1 MMREGV
7 GERSKSAERND
18 KERLANRP
26 PARSREENDVKTK
39 KPNSKQ
45 TSKRYLQTKIENAR
59 YEIGNNI
66 INEKMESVFPVTYLL
81 AVFSTPFGLSV
92 VAGVAADMW
101 GHVVD
106 SAVRILQVLSNILCT
121 LVGSGLFGRAL
132 LILLT
137 VEASVPGSR
146 PGRWLRLLLLLLL
159 RLLLRSLYRCSRHL
173 EARETRHCKG
183 KALRETLLV
192 WLLSKVLA

>member
-1 MMREGV
+1 
-7 GERSKSAERND
+7 
-18 KERLANRP
+18 
-26 PARSREENDVKTK
+26 
-39 KPNSKQ
+39 
-45 TSKRYLQTKIENAR
+45 
-59 YEIGNNI
+59 
-66 INEKMESVFPVTYLL
+66 MESVFPVTYLL

-106 SAVRILQVLSNILCT
+106 RAVRILQVLSNILCT

-137 VEASVPGSR
+137 VEASVPGSG
-146 PGRWLRLLLLLLL
+146 PGRWLRLLLLLL

-183 KALRETLLV
+183 KTLRETLLV